1 MKNRNSNILI
11 VLGLLIAISS
21 LFYIQKVDKRMTAK
35 KSEIERSKNDFIEQM
50 KLDKEKSEFS
60 DELVNIFNRDENDKH
75 DNNLFE
81 REFGYIEIE
90 SLDLILP
97 IYSDTTYKSLK
108 EGIGIVEGT
117 DMPSANKNNTSVLA
131 GHRGGYNG
139 KESFL
144 NVNKLKKGD
153 LIKVVEDKELIYEVI
168 EQEVIES
175 TDWTKFTKEEDESK
189 LILLTCHPYPINDK
203 RLIIKTKLIDIKSI

>member
-1 MKNRNSNILI
+1 MKNRYSNILI

-21 LFYIQKVDKRMTAK
+21 LLYIQKVDKRMTAK
-35 KSEIERSKNDFIEQM
+35 KIEIEKSKNDFIEQI

-60 DELVNIFNRDENDKH
+60 EELVNIFNRDENDEQ
-75 DNNLFE
+75 DNNLIQKE
-81 REFGYIEIE
+81 IGYIEIE

-97 IYSDTTYKSLK
+97 IYSDTSYKSLK
-108 EGIGIVEGT
+108 DGVGIVEGT
-117 DMPSANKNNTSVLA
+117 DTPSVNKNNTSVLA

-144 NVNKLKKGD
+144 NVDKLKKGD
-153 LIKVVEDKELIYEVI
+153 FIKIVEDKELIYEVI

-175 TDWTKFTKEEDESK
+175 TDWDRFTKEEDKSK

-203 RLIIKTKLIDIKSI
+203 RLIIKTKLIDSKNI